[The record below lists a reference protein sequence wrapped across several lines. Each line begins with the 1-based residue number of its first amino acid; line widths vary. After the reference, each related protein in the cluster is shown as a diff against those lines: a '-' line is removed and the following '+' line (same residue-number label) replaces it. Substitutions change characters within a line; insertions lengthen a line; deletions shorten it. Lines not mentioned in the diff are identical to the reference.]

1 MYFGPVSGKMLFSWF
16 MLAGFILLLA
26 PQALTNKFQFTFARM
41 FRRPLSVGR
50 NISLSSRARQPF
62 TDYISRRQ
70 YNRLQNHLANVIEQW
85 NQEHEKVE
93 KLSQLRDRLAW
104 EGANVVLANV
114 ITVSVDAFRSEFIID
129 RGTEDGLAKGQF
141 VLGDNSIIGTISGVS
156 AHTAKVRLITDPA
169 SKIAVRIAG
178 LNVSR
183 IMQGN
188 GSNLARINLLQIDHK
203 VESGDEVYAE
213 KRPGL
218 LDSPMIVGTVAECK
232 IDDENPSLWDITVKP
247 ACQID
252 RLSDV
257 AVIVTSLQP

>member
-1 MYFGPVSGKMLFSWF
+1 MGPVSRGMLFSWF
-16 MLAGFILLLA
+16 MLAGFIFLLA
-26 PQALTNKFQFTFARM
+26 PQALTNNFQLTIARI
-41 FRRPLSVGR
+41 FRRPLSIGR
-50 NISLSSRARQPF
+50 NISLSARTRQPF

-104 EGANVVLANV
+104 EGANVVLADV
-114 ITVSVDAFRSEFIID
+114 ITISIDSLHSEFIID
-129 RGTEDGLAKGQF
+129 RGEEDGLAKDQF

-156 AHTAKVRLITDPA
+156 SHTAKVRLITDPG

-183 IMQGN
+183 IMQGD
-188 GSNLARINLLQIDHK
+188 GGNLAKIKLLQISHK
-203 VESGDEVYAE
+203 VKPGDEVYAE

-218 LDSPMIVGTVAECK
+218 LDNPMIVATVAECK

-252 RLSDV
+252 SLSDV
-257 AVIVTSLQP
+257 AVIVTKIKP